1 MSGMTMMDLSEVKVI
16 AFDAD
21 DTLWDCQ
28 SHFEQATDRCC
39 EILAPFADAATV
51 RAALFQTETKNMPD
65 LGFGTKAFTLSL
77 VENAVKVSKGRV
89 PAYDVGRIL
98 ERGRELLHL
107 PATPLDGVEETLHYL
122 EKRWQGRMVLFTK
135 GELLDQQSKLQ
146 RSGLAHFFSRT
157 VIVSDKTPDEY
168 RQLCRDCG
176 CLPQELLMVGN
187 SFKSD
192 IQPVLE
198 IGGLAV
204 HIPFHVTWELE
215 HAPTFR
221 HERLAE
227 LEHFTQLAP
236 LLGPK

>member
-1 MSGMTMMDLSEVKVI
+1 MNTLPHLDLSDVKVL

-77 VENAVKVSKGRV
+77 VENAVKVSKGRM

-98 ERGRELLHL
+98 ELGRELLHL
-107 PATPLDGVEETLHYL
+107 PATPLDGVEETLRYL
-122 EKRWQGRMVLFTK
+122 EKRWQGCMVLFTK
-135 GELLDQQSKLQ
+135 GELLDQQSKLE

-157 VIVSDKTPDEY
+157 VIVSDKTQEEY
-168 RQLCRDCG
+168 RRLCDDCH
-176 CLPQELLMVGN
+176 CQHHELLMVGN

-192 IQPVLE
+192 IQPVLA
-198 IGGLAV
+198 IGGFAV

-215 HAPTFR
+215 HAPTFK
-221 HERLAE
+221 HERLVE
-227 LEHFTQLAP
+227 LEHFTQLAS
-236 LLGPK
+236 LLGP

>member
-1 MSGMTMMDLSEVKVI
+1 MAQVDYSGVKVL

-28 SHFEQATDRCC
+28 SHFEEATDRCC
-39 EILAPFADAATV
+39 DILAPYADAATV
-51 RAALFQTETKNMPD
+51 RAALFQTEKKNMPD

-77 VENAVKVSKGRV
+77 VENAINVSKGKM
-89 PAYDVGRIL
+89 PARDVGRIL
-98 ERGRELLHL
+98 ELGRQLLHL
-107 PATPLDGVEETLHYL
+107 PATPLDGVVETLRYL
-122 EKRWQGRMVLFTK
+122 QRRWRHRMVLFTK

-146 RSGLAHFFSRT
+146 RSGLAPFFVRT

-168 RQLCRDCG
+168 RLLCEDCR
-176 CLPQELLMVGN
+176 CQPNELLMVGN

-198 IGGLAV
+198 IGGYAV

-215 HAPTFR
+215 HAPTFQ
-221 HERLAE
+221 HQRLVE

-236 LLGPK
+236 LLGP